1 MPLPL
6 ERVHHSRSSQ
16 VKWVR
21 EMIDP
26 KPKLVKRSLD
36 MFAVP
41 LGHNEATEF
50 GVATY
55 GLGQWSYTYRGHQ
68 VYGYVAMHFI
78 RALAASL
85 T

>member
-1 MPLPL
+1 
-6 ERVHHSRSSQ
+6 
-16 VKWVR
+16 
-21 EMIDP
+21 MIDP

-36 MFAVP
+36 MYAVP

-68 VYGYVAMHFI
+68 VYGYIFI
-78 RALAASL
+78 LVYRYMS
-85 T
+85 

>member
-1 MPLPL
+1 MGLIML
-6 ERVHHSRSSQ
+6 VRGVLSHVLRIWYAHDSSIVLTPQ

-26 KPKLVKRSLD
+26 VPKLVKRSLN

-41 LGHNEATEF
+41 LGHNEANEF

-68 VYGYVAMHFI
+68 VYG
-78 RALAASL
+78 
-85 T
+85 